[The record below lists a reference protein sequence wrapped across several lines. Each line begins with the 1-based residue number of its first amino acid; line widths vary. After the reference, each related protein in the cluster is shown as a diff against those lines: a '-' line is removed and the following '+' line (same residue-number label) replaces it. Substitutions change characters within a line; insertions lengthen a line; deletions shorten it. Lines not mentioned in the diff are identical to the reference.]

1 MVRWKNATTHGNTM
15 RTEEN
20 LRVSL
25 LEIARLS
32 PPKLSAFAA
41 WLAENLDEV
50 AFLSIRA
57 LAQKA
62 HINPNLVPRLSREL
76 GYQGYEALKADVR
89 RIIQSKDSSYGN
101 RARALRQRLGS
112 DIYTDLIAASRLN
125 IDLVTSTERI
135 ATIDTCIEP
144 LREARRI
151 YSVGVR
157 SCYSIAHYL
166 SYVGGMAFE
175 NFVPVPA
182 APGSI
187 LDQMSETMPDDIV
200 VAITYEHY
208 SAEVVRA
215 CQIAQ
220 ERGARILALT
230 DSPSSP
236 IARGAWKV
244 ILLPMVGPQLM
255 PSLNTAF
262 LAVEM
267 ILAALAARSDDA
279 ADKVARFEERVTKFG
294 GYVV

>member
-1 MVRWKNATTHGNTM
+1 MVRWKIANIHGNTM

-20 LRVSL
+20 LRKSL

-41 WLAENLDEV
+41 WLAENLGEV

-62 HINPNLVPRLSREL
+62 LINPNLVPRLSREL
-76 GYQGYEALKADVR
+76 GYEGYEAFKADVQH
-89 RIIQSKDSSYGN
+89 IIQIKGSSYGH
-101 RARALRQRLGS
+101 RARALRERMGS
-112 DIYTDLIAASRLN
+112 DIYSELISASREN
-125 IDLVTSTERI
+125 IDLVTSPDGI
-135 ATIDTCIEP
+135 ATIDACIEP
-144 LREARRI
+144 LRDARRI

-166 SYVGGMAFE
+166 AYVGGMAFD
-175 NFVPVPA
+175 NFAPVPA
-182 APGSI
+182 VPGSI
-187 LDQMSETMPDDIV
+187 LDQMSETTPDDIV

-220 ERGARILALT
+220 DRGARVLALT
-230 DSPSSP
+230 DNSKSP

-255 PSLNTAF
+255 PSLNSAF

-267 ILAALAARSDDA
+267 ILAALAAKSEGA
-279 ADKVARFEERVTKFG
+279 ADKVALFEERVTRFG
-294 GYVV
+294 GYFV

>member
-1 MVRWKNATTHGNTM
+1 MVRRNIPATHGKAM
-15 RTEEN
+15 RTEDN
-20 LRVSL
+20 LRISL

-62 HINPNLVPRLSREL
+62 GINPNLVPRLSREL
-76 GYQGYEALKADVR
+76 GYEGYEAFKAEVQGL
-89 RIIQSKDSSYGN
+89 IQTKGSSYGN
-101 RARALRQRLGS
+101 RARALRERMGS
-112 DIYTDLIAASRLN
+112 DIYAELIAASREN
-125 IDLVTSTERI
+125 IDLVTSPDGI
-135 ATIDTCIEP
+135 ATIDACIEP
-144 LREARRI
+144 LRDARRI

-166 SYVGGMAFE
+166 AYVGGMAFD
-175 NFVPVPA
+175 NFAPVPA
-182 APGSI
+182 VPGSI
-187 LDQMSETMPDDIV
+187 LDLMSETTPDDIV

-215 CQIAQ
+215 CQIAH

-230 DSPSSP
+230 DTPSSP

-244 ILLPMVGPQLM
+244 IFLPMVGPQLM
-255 PSLNTAF
+255 PSLNSAF

-267 ILAALAARSDDA
+267 ILAALAAQSAGA
-279 ADKVARFEERVTKFG
+279 ADKVARFEERVTRYG
-294 GYVV
+294 GYIA